1 MDNDYS
7 MLVIAGKNKT
17 NSFEQEK
24 FSSVKS
30 EEGLFLY
37 ISLRLTQNYNSSV
50 YSDLSLDFLMIS
62 FVMGFFSFIF
72 SSILSS
78 QPSTC
83 RSDC

>member
-24 FSSVKS
+24 FSSIRF

-37 ISLRLTQNYNSSV
+37 ISLRLIPKLQ
-50 YSDLSLDFLMIS
+50 LLGI
-62 FVMGFFSFIF
+62 
-72 SSILSS
+72 
-78 QPSTC
+78 Q
-83 RSDC
+83 

>member
-30 EEGLFLY
+30 EEDLFIF
-37 ISLRLTQNYNSSV
+37 ISLKLIQKLQF
-50 YSDLSLDFLMIS
+50 LSI
-62 FVMGFFSFIF
+62 
-72 SSILSS
+72 
-78 QPSTC
+78 Q
-83 RSDC
+83 